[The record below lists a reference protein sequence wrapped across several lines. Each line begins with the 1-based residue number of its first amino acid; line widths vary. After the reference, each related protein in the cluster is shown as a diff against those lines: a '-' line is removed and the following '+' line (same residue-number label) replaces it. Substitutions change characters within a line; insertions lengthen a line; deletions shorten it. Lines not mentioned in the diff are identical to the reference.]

1 MDKVQQIPLAERLQG
16 TGPRSMGLPIAMG
29 LYAEDFIGLVGQMT
43 GQQERYAEVYATHI
57 KPYDGEGGGGKSVR
71 NMVVAADPA
80 AGGKN
85 HAAVSAPCG
94 AVCGNRIYGGKR
106 QMNYY
111 IPAIIRETSEGTARI
126 PIADM
131 MFQRREI
138 WLTGEIT
145 SEVADAVI
153 SQILHLDAEDPDA
166 EITMYIDSPGGS
178 VTAGLSIYDVMQA
191 VSADIHTV
199 CVGTAASMA
208 AVLFAAGDRREIL
221 RHGEVMIHDPLVS
234 GGISGSALTVQD
246 KSNRLMEKRK
256 VLSGILAEH
265 TGKSVKQ
272 IYKVTAKDTYFGAE
286 EAVAFGLADS
296 IVEKMERRSA

>member
-1 MDKVQQIPLAERLQG
+1 M
-16 TGPRSMGLPIAMG
+16 S
-29 LYAEDFIGLVGQMT
+29 
-43 GQQERYAEVYATHI
+43 
-57 KPYDGEGGGGKSVR
+57 
-71 NMVVAADPA
+71 
-80 AGGKN
+80 
-85 HAAVSAPCG
+85 
-94 AVCGNRIYGGKR
+94 
-106 QMNYY
+106 YY
-111 IPAIIRETSEGTARI
+111 IPTIIRETSEGTARI

-131 MFQRREI
+131 MFQRREV

-234 GGISGSALTVQD
+234 GGISGSALAVQD
-246 KSNRLMEKRK
+246 KSDRLMAKRK
-256 VLSGILAEH
+256 VLSGILAQH
-265 TGKSVKQ
+265 TGKNIKQ

-286 EAVAFGLADS
+286 EAVAFGLADAV
-296 IVEKMERRSA
+296 IEKMERRRA

>member
-1 MDKVQQIPLAERLQG
+1 M
-16 TGPRSMGLPIAMG
+16 S
-29 LYAEDFIGLVGQMT
+29 
-43 GQQERYAEVYATHI
+43 
-57 KPYDGEGGGGKSVR
+57 
-71 NMVVAADPA
+71 
-80 AGGKN
+80 
-85 HAAVSAPCG
+85 
-94 AVCGNRIYGGKR
+94 
-106 QMNYY
+106 YY

-126 PIADM
+126 PIADI
-131 MFQRREI
+131 MFQRREV

-153 SQILHLDAEDPDA
+153 AQILHLDAEDPDA
-166 EITMYIDSPGGS
+166 EITLYIDSPGGS

-246 KSNRLMEKRK
+246 KSDRLMAKRK

-286 EAVAFGLADS
+286 EAVAFGLADAV
-296 IVEKMERRSA
+296 IEKMERRSA

>member
-1 MDKVQQIPLAERLQG
+1 M
-16 TGPRSMGLPIAMG
+16 S
-29 LYAEDFIGLVGQMT
+29 
-43 GQQERYAEVYATHI
+43 
-57 KPYDGEGGGGKSVR
+57 
-71 NMVVAADPA
+71 
-80 AGGKN
+80 
-85 HAAVSAPCG
+85 
-94 AVCGNRIYGGKR
+94 
-106 QMNYY
+106 YY

-131 MFQRREI
+131 MFQRREV

-153 SQILHLDAEDPDA
+153 AQILHLDAEDPDS
-166 EITMYIDSPGGS
+166 EITLYIDSPGGS

-246 KSNRLMEKRK
+246 KSDRLMAKRK

>member
-1 MDKVQQIPLAERLQG
+1 
-16 TGPRSMGLPIAMG
+16 
-29 LYAEDFIGLVGQMT
+29 
-43 GQQERYAEVYATHI
+43 
-57 KPYDGEGGGGKSVR
+57 
-71 NMVVAADPA
+71 
-80 AGGKN
+80 
-85 HAAVSAPCG
+85 
-94 AVCGNRIYGGKR
+94 
-106 QMNYY
+106 MNYY
-111 IPAIIRETSEGTARI
+111 IPTIIRETSEGMARL
-126 PIADM
+126 PIADIM
-131 MFQRREI
+131 LQRREI

-145 SEVADAVI
+145 SELADAI
-153 SQILHLDAEDPDA
+153 IAQILHLDAEAPG
-166 EITMYIDSPGGS
+166 EKITLYIDSPGGS

>member
-1 MDKVQQIPLAERLQG
+1 M
-16 TGPRSMGLPIAMG
+16 S
-29 LYAEDFIGLVGQMT
+29 
-43 GQQERYAEVYATHI
+43 
-57 KPYDGEGGGGKSVR
+57 
-71 NMVVAADPA
+71 
-80 AGGKN
+80 
-85 HAAVSAPCG
+85 
-94 AVCGNRIYGGKR
+94 
-106 QMNYY
+106 YY

-131 MFQRREI
+131 MFQRREV

-199 CVGTAASMA
+199 CIGTAASMA

-256 VLSGILAEH
+256 VLSSILAEH

>member
-1 MDKVQQIPLAERLQG
+1 M
-16 TGPRSMGLPIAMG
+16 S
-29 LYAEDFIGLVGQMT
+29 
-43 GQQERYAEVYATHI
+43 
-57 KPYDGEGGGGKSVR
+57 
-71 NMVVAADPA
+71 
-80 AGGKN
+80 
-85 HAAVSAPCG
+85 
-94 AVCGNRIYGGKR
+94 
-106 QMNYY
+106 YY

-153 SQILHLDAEDPDA
+153 SQILHLDAEAPDA
-166 EITMYIDSPGGS
+166 EITLYIDSPGGS

-234 GGISGSALTVQD
+234 GGISGSALAVQD
-246 KSNRLMEKRK
+246 KSDRLMAKRK
-256 VLSGILAEH
+256 VLSGILAQH
-265 TGKSVKQ
+265 TGKNIKQ

-286 EAVAFGLADS
+286 EAVAFGLADAV
-296 IVEKMERRSA
+296 IEKMERRRA

>member
-1 MDKVQQIPLAERLQG
+1 M
-16 TGPRSMGLPIAMG
+16 S
-29 LYAEDFIGLVGQMT
+29 
-43 GQQERYAEVYATHI
+43 
-57 KPYDGEGGGGKSVR
+57 
-71 NMVVAADPA
+71 
-80 AGGKN
+80 
-85 HAAVSAPCG
+85 
-94 AVCGNRIYGGKR
+94 
-106 QMNYY
+106 YY

-126 PIADM
+126 PIADI

-153 SQILHLDAEDPDA
+153 AQILHLDAEDPDA
-166 EITMYIDSPGGS
+166 EITLYIDSPGGS

-234 GGISGSALTVQD
+234 GGISGSALAVQD
-246 KSNRLMEKRK
+246 KSDRLMAKRK
-256 VLSGILAEH
+256 VLCGILAEH

-286 EAVAFGLADS
+286 EAVAFGLADAV
-296 IVEKMERRSA
+296 IEKMERRSA

>member
-1 MDKVQQIPLAERLQG
+1 M
-16 TGPRSMGLPIAMG
+16 S
-29 LYAEDFIGLVGQMT
+29 
-43 GQQERYAEVYATHI
+43 
-57 KPYDGEGGGGKSVR
+57 
-71 NMVVAADPA
+71 
-80 AGGKN
+80 
-85 HAAVSAPCG
+85 
-94 AVCGNRIYGGKR
+94 
-106 QMNYY
+106 YY
-111 IPAIIRETSEGTARI
+111 IPTIIRETSEGTARI
-126 PIADM
+126 PIADI

-153 SQILHLDAEDPDA
+153 AQILHLDAEDPDA
-166 EITMYIDSPGGS
+166 EITLYIDSPGGS

-246 KSNRLMEKRK
+246 KSDRLMAKRK

-296 IVEKMERRSA
+296 MVEKMERRSA

>member
-1 MDKVQQIPLAERLQG
+1 M
-16 TGPRSMGLPIAMG
+16 S
-29 LYAEDFIGLVGQMT
+29 
-43 GQQERYAEVYATHI
+43 
-57 KPYDGEGGGGKSVR
+57 
-71 NMVVAADPA
+71 
-80 AGGKN
+80 
-85 HAAVSAPCG
+85 
-94 AVCGNRIYGGKR
+94 
-106 QMNYY
+106 YY

-131 MFQRREI
+131 MFQRREV

-199 CVGTAASMA
+199 CIGTAASMA

-234 GGISGSALTVQD
+234 GGISGSALTIQD
-246 KSNRLMEKRK
+246 KSDRLMAKRK
-256 VLSGILAEH
+256 VLSGILAQH
-265 TGKSVKQ
+265 TGKNIKQ

-286 EAVAFGLADS
+286 EAVAFGLADAV
-296 IVEKMERRSA
+296 IEKMERRRA

>member
-1 MDKVQQIPLAERLQG
+1 
-16 TGPRSMGLPIAMG
+16 
-29 LYAEDFIGLVGQMT
+29 
-43 GQQERYAEVYATHI
+43 
-57 KPYDGEGGGGKSVR
+57 
-71 NMVVAADPA
+71 
-80 AGGKN
+80 
-85 HAAVSAPCG
+85 
-94 AVCGNRIYGGKR
+94 
-106 QMNYY
+106 MNYY

-126 PIADM
+126 PIADT

-153 SQILHLDAEDPDA
+153 AQILHLDAEDPDA
-166 EITMYIDSPGGS
+166 EITLYIDSPGGS

-208 AVLFAAGDRREIL
+208 AVLFASGDRREIL

-256 VLSGILAEH
+256 VLSSILAEH

>member
-1 MDKVQQIPLAERLQG
+1 M
-16 TGPRSMGLPIAMG
+16 S
-29 LYAEDFIGLVGQMT
+29 
-43 GQQERYAEVYATHI
+43 
-57 KPYDGEGGGGKSVR
+57 
-71 NMVVAADPA
+71 
-80 AGGKN
+80 
-85 HAAVSAPCG
+85 
-94 AVCGNRIYGGKR
+94 
-106 QMNYY
+106 YY
-111 IPAIIRETSEGTARI
+111 IPAVIQETSEGTARI

-166 EITMYIDSPGGS
+166 EITLYIDSPGGS

-208 AVLFAAGDRREIL
+208 AVLFASGDRREIL
-221 RHGEVMIHDPLVS
+221 RHGEVMVHDPLVS
-234 GGISGSALTVQD
+234 GGISGSALAVQD
-246 KSNRLMEKRK
+246 KSDRLMAKRK
-256 VLSGILAEH
+256 VLCGILAQH
-265 TGKSVKQ
+265 TGKTLKQ

-286 EAVAFGLADS
+286 EAVAFGLADAV
-296 IVEKMERRSA
+296 IEKLERRSA

>member
-1 MDKVQQIPLAERLQG
+1 M
-16 TGPRSMGLPIAMG
+16 S
-29 LYAEDFIGLVGQMT
+29 
-43 GQQERYAEVYATHI
+43 
-57 KPYDGEGGGGKSVR
+57 
-71 NMVVAADPA
+71 
-80 AGGKN
+80 
-85 HAAVSAPCG
+85 
-94 AVCGNRIYGGKR
+94 
-106 QMNYY
+106 YY
-111 IPAIIRETSEGTARI
+111 IPTIIRETSEGTARI
-126 PIADM
+126 PIADI

-153 SQILHLDAEDPDA
+153 AQILHLDAEDPDA
-166 EITMYIDSPGGS
+166 EITLYIDSPGGS

-191 VSADIHTV
+191 VPADIHTV

-246 KSNRLMEKRK
+246 KSDRLMAKRK

-286 EAVAFGLADS
+286 EAVAFGLADAV
-296 IVEKMERRSA
+296 IEKMERRSA

>member
-1 MDKVQQIPLAERLQG
+1 M
-16 TGPRSMGLPIAMG
+16 S
-29 LYAEDFIGLVGQMT
+29 
-43 GQQERYAEVYATHI
+43 
-57 KPYDGEGGGGKSVR
+57 
-71 NMVVAADPA
+71 
-80 AGGKN
+80 
-85 HAAVSAPCG
+85 
-94 AVCGNRIYGGKR
+94 
-106 QMNYY
+106 YY
-111 IPAIIRETSEGTARI
+111 IPTIIRETSEGTARI
-126 PIADM
+126 PIADI

-153 SQILHLDAEDPDA
+153 AQILHLDAEDPDA
-166 EITMYIDSPGGS
+166 EITLYIDSPGGS

-246 KSNRLMEKRK
+246 KSDRLMAKRK

-286 EAVAFGLADS
+286 EAVAFGLADAV
-296 IVEKMERRSA
+296 IEKMERRRA

>member
-1 MDKVQQIPLAERLQG
+1 M
-16 TGPRSMGLPIAMG
+16 S
-29 LYAEDFIGLVGQMT
+29 
-43 GQQERYAEVYATHI
+43 
-57 KPYDGEGGGGKSVR
+57 
-71 NMVVAADPA
+71 
-80 AGGKN
+80 
-85 HAAVSAPCG
+85 
-94 AVCGNRIYGGKR
+94 
-106 QMNYY
+106 YY

-131 MFQRREI
+131 MFQRREV

-153 SQILHLDAEDPDA
+153 AQILHLDAEDPDA

-246 KSNRLMEKRK
+246 KSDRLMAKRK

-286 EAVAFGLADS
+286 EAVAFGLADAV
-296 IVEKMERRSA
+296 IEKMERRSA

>member
-1 MDKVQQIPLAERLQG
+1 M
-16 TGPRSMGLPIAMG
+16 S
-29 LYAEDFIGLVGQMT
+29 
-43 GQQERYAEVYATHI
+43 
-57 KPYDGEGGGGKSVR
+57 
-71 NMVVAADPA
+71 
-80 AGGKN
+80 
-85 HAAVSAPCG
+85 
-94 AVCGNRIYGGKR
+94 
-106 QMNYY
+106 YY
-111 IPAIIRETSEGTARI
+111 IPTIIRETSEGTARI
-126 PIADM
+126 PIADI

-153 SQILHLDAEDPDA
+153 AQILHLDAEDPDA
-166 EITMYIDSPGGS
+166 EITLYIDSPGGS

-246 KSNRLMEKRK
+246 KSDRLMAKRK

-286 EAVAFGLADS
+286 EAVEFGLADS

>member
-1 MDKVQQIPLAERLQG
+1 M
-16 TGPRSMGLPIAMG
+16 S
-29 LYAEDFIGLVGQMT
+29 
-43 GQQERYAEVYATHI
+43 
-57 KPYDGEGGGGKSVR
+57 
-71 NMVVAADPA
+71 
-80 AGGKN
+80 
-85 HAAVSAPCG
+85 
-94 AVCGNRIYGGKR
+94 
-106 QMNYY
+106 YY
-111 IPAIIRETSEGTARI
+111 IPTIIRETSEGTARI
-126 PIADM
+126 PIADI

-153 SQILHLDAEDPDA
+153 AQILHLDAEDPDA
-166 EITMYIDSPGGS
+166 EITLYIDSPGGS

-234 GGISGSALTVQD
+234 GGLSGSALTVQE
-246 KSNRLMEKRK
+246 KSNRLMAKRK

>member
-1 MDKVQQIPLAERLQG
+1 M
-16 TGPRSMGLPIAMG
+16 S
-29 LYAEDFIGLVGQMT
+29 
-43 GQQERYAEVYATHI
+43 
-57 KPYDGEGGGGKSVR
+57 
-71 NMVVAADPA
+71 
-80 AGGKN
+80 
-85 HAAVSAPCG
+85 
-94 AVCGNRIYGGKR
+94 
-106 QMNYY
+106 YY
-111 IPAIIRETSEGTARI
+111 IPTIIRETSEGTARI
-126 PIADM
+126 PIADI

-153 SQILHLDAEDPDA
+153 AQILHLDAEDPDA
-166 EITMYIDSPGGS
+166 EITLYIDSPGGS

-221 RHGEVMIHDPLVS
+221 RHGEVMIHDPLVA

-246 KSNRLMEKRK
+246 KSDRLMAKRK

-286 EAVAFGLADS
+286 EAVAFGLADAV
-296 IVEKMERRSA
+296 IEKMERRSA

>member
-1 MDKVQQIPLAERLQG
+1 M
-16 TGPRSMGLPIAMG
+16 S
-29 LYAEDFIGLVGQMT
+29 
-43 GQQERYAEVYATHI
+43 
-57 KPYDGEGGGGKSVR
+57 
-71 NMVVAADPA
+71 
-80 AGGKN
+80 
-85 HAAVSAPCG
+85 
-94 AVCGNRIYGGKR
+94 
-106 QMNYY
+106 YY
-111 IPAIIRETSEGTARI
+111 IPTIIRETSEGTARI

-131 MFQRREI
+131 MFQRREV

-234 GGISGSALTVQD
+234 GGISGSALAVQD
-246 KSNRLMEKRK
+246 KSDRLMAKRK
-256 VLSGILAEH
+256 VLCGILAQH
-265 TGKSVKQ
+265 TGKTLKQ

-286 EAVAFGLADS
+286 EAVAFGLADAV
-296 IVEKMERRSA
+296 IEKIERRSA

>member
-1 MDKVQQIPLAERLQG
+1 M
-16 TGPRSMGLPIAMG
+16 S
-29 LYAEDFIGLVGQMT
+29 
-43 GQQERYAEVYATHI
+43 
-57 KPYDGEGGGGKSVR
+57 
-71 NMVVAADPA
+71 
-80 AGGKN
+80 
-85 HAAVSAPCG
+85 
-94 AVCGNRIYGGKR
+94 
-106 QMNYY
+106 YY

-126 PIADM
+126 PVADM

-138 WLTGEIT
+138 WISGEIN
-145 SEVADAVI
+145 SELADAVI

-199 CVGTAASMA
+199 CIGTAASMA

-246 KSNRLMEKRK
+246 KSDRLMAKRK

>member
-1 MDKVQQIPLAERLQG
+1 M
-16 TGPRSMGLPIAMG
+16 S
-29 LYAEDFIGLVGQMT
+29 
-43 GQQERYAEVYATHI
+43 
-57 KPYDGEGGGGKSVR
+57 
-71 NMVVAADPA
+71 
-80 AGGKN
+80 
-85 HAAVSAPCG
+85 
-94 AVCGNRIYGGKR
+94 
-106 QMNYY
+106 YY
-111 IPAIIRETSEGTARI
+111 IPTIIRETSEGTARI

-131 MFQRREI
+131 MFQRREV

-199 CVGTAASMA
+199 CIGTAASMA

-246 KSNRLMEKRK
+246 KSDRLMAKRK

-286 EAVAFGLADS
+286 EAVAFGLADAV
-296 IVEKMERRSA
+296 IEKMERRSA